1 MPYNSVVDL
10 PKAQTD
16 QYNPHQKKAFLEAFN
31 NAYKEYGGDE
41 SRAFAVAHS
50 AAKKAGGEVYALIIG
65 SGAKGLAQQAGKY
78 GATKVFACEDTPIAA
93 YNPEIFSD
101 VTAKLLKDGVASFSE
116 SFDALMKAIRD
127 KRRQLQEELGG

>member
-1 MPYNSVVDL
+1 VGPPLSNNYVVRLGNVTPIAAGRPTPSKETLMPYNSVADL

-50 AAKKAGGEVYALIIG
+50 AAKKAGEKPGPG
-65 SGAKGLAQQAGKY
+65 
-78 GATKVFACEDTPIAA
+78 
-93 YNPEIFSD
+93 
-101 VTAKLLKDGVASFSE
+101 
-116 SFDALMKAIRD
+116 
-127 KRRQLQEELGG
+127 